1 MEYKRRAVFHD
12 SIEIYMLAFKPEF
25 RENHACVTWSI
36 VALLLAKSL
45 MYFIICA
52 VDDFCN
58 EMLIRNGC

>member
-12 SIEIYMLAFKPEF
+12 SIEIYMPAFKPEF

-36 VALLLAKSL
+36 VALLLVKSL
-45 MYFIICA
+45 MCFIICV

-58 EMLIRNGC
+58 